1 MDCPEPFP
9 VPHTSLPQLELSR
22 PGVCLPVGTPLH
34 HSLWTPSLCRA
45 ALEIPPL
52 FTELLS
58 PHWRKK
64 RRGGGSLSRGCSE
77 PNPCPSWAPA
87 VPTPCCLPQD
97 TGTSSLSS
105 VGGLLPT
112 PQPPTL
118 VELSW
123 VSHSVSGIPTQT
135 SAYSLNLWPV
145 HNASPPRIPPA
156 PPCTQFPLSPHQIRC
171 VSFSK
176 CTGEQQP
183 LRTVCWPYHMG

>member
-1 MDCPEPFP
+1 MS
-9 VPHTSLPQLELSR
+9 V
-22 PGVCLPVGTPLH
+22 
-34 HSLWTPSLCRA
+34 SLWAHPSTTLCGPHPYA
-45 ALEIPPL
+45 GQHWKFLPCS
-52 FTELLS
+52 LS
-58 PHWRKK
+58 CSHLTGEKK
-64 RRGGGSLSRGCSE
+64 GGGGSLSRGCSE